1 MIITRTPFRISLCG
15 GGSDIKS
22 FYEKHGGCVLS
33 TTINKYM
40 YITTHPSFDKKTTVL
55 KYSKTETV
63 NEINEIQH
71 DIFRECLKKEKLEGL
86 EITSIADFPQGTGLR
101 SSSSFTVGLLKNLKC
116 HKREYISKEDVPAYA
131 CDMENNIVHT
141 TNGKQDQYA
150 AFIDCL
156 CDLLNKEEKDKYDNF
171 LDMLYGKFGKSITE
185 KFLKPYNEKLY
196 AVDLK
201 ELDVDAMGRFFP
213 YANIKDIINN
223 MKEHKVNSYNNTF
236 LYPKNGAG
244 SFINILYEEL
254 DKNKVLLNT
263 SITKIDEDQK
273 IAYLS
278 NGNKVE
284 YEYIINTILL
294 NKFLLLFNNYNEL
307 QKKLSYNKVLVF
319 NLGFNKKSEKFTKEH
334 WLYIPDKNINF
345 YRCDFYNNILGQEK
359 LSMYIE
365 IGYNKN
371 DNITKEE
378 IDKQLE
384 LTLDNL
390 LKLNI
395 IDENT
400 KLEEYVS
407 IIIDPAYVHINIETT
422 KEIDELKEKLLNNN
436 IYTIGRYGAWI
447 YNSMEDS
454 MLKAK
459 ELAEKLQER

>member
-1 MIITRTPFRISLCG
+1 MKTKYLIIGAGISGLTFANYIKDNYLIIEKENEVGGYCRTIKKGDFIWDYAGHFFHFNTEEFKNKFLSKM
-15 GGSDIKS
+15 SKDDII
-22 FYEKHGGCVLS
+22 YNEKC
-33 TTINKYM
+33 TKIIYK
-40 YITTHPSFDKKTTVL
+40 DK
-55 KYSKTETV
+55 
-63 NEINEIQH
+63 II
-71 DIFRECLKKEKLEGL
+71 
-86 EITSIADFPQGTGLR
+86 DFPFQTNIHELD
-101 SSSSFTVGLLKNLKC
+101 
-116 HKREYISKEDVPAYA
+116 KE
-131 CDMENNIVHT
+131 E
-141 TNGKQDQYA
+141 
-150 AFIDCL
+150 FIDCL
-156 CDLLNKEEKDKYDNF
+156 YDLFNKEEKDKYDNF

-236 LYPKNGAG
+236 LYPKKGAG

-254 DKNKVLLNT
+254 DKNKILLNT
-263 SITKIDEDQK
+263 SITKIDENNK

-284 YEYIINTILL
+284 YEYIINTIPL
-294 NKFLLLFNNYNEL
+294 NKFLLLFNNYNKL
-307 QKKLSYNKVLVF
+307 QKQLSYNKVLVF

-345 YRCDFYNNILGQEK
+345 YRCGFYNNILGQEK

-371 DNITKEE
+371 DNITNEE
-378 IDKQLE
+378 IDKQLK

-395 IDENT
+395 IDKNT
-400 KLEEYVS
+400 ELEEYVS
-407 IIIDPAYVHINIETT
+407 IIMDPAYVHINTETT
-422 KEIDELKEKLLNNN
+422 KEIDELKEKLSNNN
-436 IYTIGRYGAWI
+436 IYSIGRYGAWI